1 MNFAMK
7 RICIQHFIGF
17 CASFQLQKSTSIC
30 KTAHKPTNRHNGHPT
45 ARWIPELAREHSTA
59 ASTKQIIIIPSFIFH
74 SACSQTGI
82 DFHTQQYLRSY
93 TFQLFASPSNCQL
106 KTKSQTFFP
115 IQFAFIYWNA
125 FEWNWLKLI
134 RRRRDYYEQKLKD
147 SVCIIL
153 FYMIQQYTIQ
163 TLPPSNMQQ
172 KIRIYFH
179 KTTIHNFK

>member
-7 RICIQHFIGF
+7 RICIWHFIGF
-17 CASFQLQKSTSIC
+17 CVQVFSYRKALQSAKL
-30 KTAHKPTNRHNGHPT
+30 HTNQQTDTMDIQQQGEYLNLR
-45 ARWIPELAREHSTA
+45 REHSTA

-82 DFHTQQYLRSY
+82 DFHTQHYLRSY

-134 RRRRDYYEQKLKD
+134 RRRRYYYEQKLKD
-147 SVCIIL
+147 SV
-153 FYMIQQYTIQ
+153 YDT
-163 TLPPSNMQQ
+163 TLYNWNFASIHN
-172 KIRIYFH
+172 
-179 KTTIHNFK
+179 TTINKNIFRQNNNS